1 VLTLTF
7 TSTLTLTGRRIGLQ
21 IVRAQAVVTTTE
33 DGVDKTGLTLLRL
46 TWARWPANF
55 GYSVMGR
62 EVELDLASWRGERRK
77 EQTASLH
84 PSLLLIWESV
94 VRAPSFKNSEL
105 VRMSALSV
113 HVCPS

>member
-33 DGVDKTGLTLLRL
+33 DGVDKTELTLPGQQTSDIVL
-46 TWARWPANF
+46 W
-55 GYSVMGR
+55 GR
-62 EVELDLASWRGERRK
+62 EVELDLASWRGERKK

-84 PSLLLIWESV
+84 PSLLLIW
-94 VRAPSFKNSEL
+94 
-105 VRMSALSV
+105 
-113 HVCPS
+113 